1 MARPK
6 QNHMIDTQKFSGIM
20 EKASRDLY
28 QEIKDIA
35 KAKGISAHL
44 LIEIYLDRAVKQYHT
59 EGF

>member
-1 MARPK
+1 
-6 QNHMIDTQKFSGIM
+6 MIDTQKFSGIM

-44 LIEIYLDRAVKQYHT
+44 LIELYLDRAVKQYHT